1 MFNGN
6 SKSIPGVVPN
16 LPSWGSG
23 TSTGSD
29 MSSWGVGAGVGT
41 LGSPISI
48 DVSGG
53 SAPVSVPATL
63 PAAQMGTSLGFN
75 MPTANLALSGLST
88 IGNLWAAFQAQK
100 LARQQF
106 KYTKNVTDTNLANQ
120 IKSYNTTLA
129 DRSYSRAKVEG
140 RDDASAQS
148 YIDSN
153 SLRRYGT

>member
-1 MFNGN
+1 MFNRN
-6 SKSIPGVVPN
+6 SRPVSGVFSN
-16 LPSWGSG
+16 FPSWRSEP
-23 TSTGSD
+23 SPGSD
-29 MSSWGVGAGVGT
+29 MGSWGVGAGVGT

-53 SAPVSVPATL
+53 SAPVAIPAAV

-140 RDDASAQS
+140 RDNTSAQS

>member
-23 TSTGSD
+23 TSAGSD

-41 LGSPISI
+41 LGGPVSI
-48 DVSGG
+48 DGSGV
-53 SAPVSVPATL
+53 SAPVSVPAAL
-63 PAAQMGTSLGFN
+63 PTAQMGTGLGFN

-140 RDDASAQS
+140 RDTTSAQS